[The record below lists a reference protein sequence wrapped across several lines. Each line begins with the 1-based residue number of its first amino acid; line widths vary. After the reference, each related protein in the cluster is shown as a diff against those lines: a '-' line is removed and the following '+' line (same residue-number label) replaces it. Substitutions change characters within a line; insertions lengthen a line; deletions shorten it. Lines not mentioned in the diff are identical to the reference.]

1 MQLKDQLC
9 FKLYVLSRQMT
20 NLYRP
25 LLDQLDITY
34 PQYLVML
41 VLWQEKQ
48 LSVKELGIRLHL
60 DSGTLTPLLKRLEQ
74 KAFLT
79 RKRDVKDERSVLIG
93 LTPNGE
99 AMEER
104 AQSIPEQLQK
114 CLKLTESDYTQ
125 IKTTLDNMLMN
136 IEQFSDQATHNIE
149 Q

>member
-104 AQSIPEQLQK
+104 AQNIPEQLQK